1 MLGSPDPPVNDHTPG
16 QRSQLPGLISIQNGV
31 IGCSIP
37 DAEQPGVEELL
48 VHRMYRGLWEFV
60 NHPEWQRDC
69 GMRSPSDPLV
79 LAREKD
85 NKATKGNPKRC
96 CSTCSINQRCTHP
109 DKVYQ
114 AEALEQETEDVLKP
128 PPRRQERRRVVGDAN
143 SEPSLTP
150 TSPTSSLASSSFGRT
165 AIEVG
170 VSPPTPKPREPPKF
184 YPPLPSSDSEWD
196 EPEPLPPGPKLPSQ
210 GPIASRTQKQTREV
224 IQAPLRRAL
233 TSDGETKLIKVP
245 FSSIDL
251 EIWKRIAKGYRSD
264 PIGVA
269 KKMKFMIKQHSPDW
283 ADLQLLLD
291 ALTETEEQLV
301 LKVAGDLAED
311 DCRTTEEDVKDV
323 FPLQDPGWD
332 PNDDEGLGRLKRH
345 QELIVKG
352 LERAIPKTINWS
364 ALYAIKQGPS
374 QTPSEFLDH
383 LRDAMRQHTTL
394 DPGSDE
400 GMQQLIN
407 LFLGQSTRDIRQKLQ
422 KIRGP
427 NSQNLETL
435 LDEAWRVFS
444 NREEGYKQGMKKLVA
459 VVKEGEKGKH
469 GQGPPKQG
477 PPQLGKDQC
486 AFCKKFG
493 HWKNQCPELRKDLK
507 DVFFCLPLH
516 EASQK
521 MFAFEWES
529 PKTGRKTQLTW
540 CMLPQGYKNSP
551 IIFGEQLA
559 KDLESWEPPPG
570 EGQLLQYV
578 DDLLIATRTQ
588 ETCVDWTDRKEAICQ
603 TPKPQT
609 VKELRTFLGMT
620 GWCRLWIYN
629 YGLLVKP
636 LYALITEGSRDLQ
649 WTKDATRAFD
659 QLKKALM
666 SAPALGLPNA
676 SKPFFLFSHE
686 KQGIALGILAQN
698 IGPYRRAVAY
708 LSKQLDTAA
717 KGWPGCLRAVAAVA
731 INIQEA
737 RKFTLGQKMTV
748 LVSHTMSAV
757 LEAKGGHWLSPQ
769 RFLKYQAI
777 LVEQD
782 DVEIVVTNIVN
793 SASFLSGSMGEP
805 VIHDCLETIEA
816 TYSSRPDLKDTPLED
831 AETWFTDGSSYV
843 VSGRR
848 HAGYA
853 VTTSKEVIESGPLPT
868 NTSAQKAEIIALI
881 RALELAKGKEI
892 NSYTDSRYA
901 FRVVHAHG
909 AIWKE
914 RGLLNSQGK
923 SIKHAQEI
931 LRLLDAI
938 QLPEKVAIMYIKA
951 HQKVSSELEEG
962 NMLADREAKEAAK
975 GEVPD
980 KAVEAALIPDGKVS
994 VEGKPVYNKKDKK
1007 LIKVCPEYH
1016 KKQTKITPPVP
1027 RKAMNTNMPA
1037 IPEVEEQITPV
1048 VTKIGPYAIKKT
1060 GVQKLI
1066 VNPKWSLKRVEMGVQ
1081 VTVRPTDRGRF
1092 WGEVKAKVEGL
1103 SDGADAGAGPA
1114 VSDVQLVPSQVPA
1127 SDPVGPTAQDMAGA
1141 AASSEGL
1148 QAFPVLQGTTH
1159 NTYQPSAWQALTELR
1174 DAVRNYGLGSA
1185 EVMQVLHYFDAS
1197 LLMPFDIQS
1206 LARALFPPVEYDFF
1220 EHKWTQL
1227 AVRAVER
1234 NKTLGPGDPRHM
1246 VNTDMLLGTGNYA
1259 RADGQAG
1266 FEPLVQEQCQQTG
1279 MAALV
1284 QTIQLATPQE
1294 SFVTIIQGADE
1305 PFLCFAGRLTAAVE
1319 KQVSDPAARKL
1330 MLQSLARSNCNAV
1343 CKRIIEALHGEPSM
1357 SQMVEACA
1365 RVTPSSQQMVAVAMA
1380 VQPAMTTV
1388 VQLTVATAVQPTV
1401 PTAVQ
1406 PAVAAAV
1413 QPAWIVPQRVHQQ
1426 QWGARARKK
1435 QGRKH
1440 RSLWLSCFIV
1450 HDVEGQTTLRT
1461 HNRGR
1466 SRGDGGFGSTGP
1478 PQVRWTAVLT
1488 KDRPETLC
1496 TVSMAGAMPSEIHL
1510 RSLLDARADVS
1521 ILSLAAWPA
1530 QWPLTLA
1537 KTSIA
1542 GLGGTK
1548 QCYVSQN
1555 PVAITN
1561 LEGQMAIIWPHVTE
1575 IAQNLWGRDVLA
1587 AWGVRLGT
1595 DF

>member
-1 MLGSPDPPVNDHTPG
+1 MPAGSRMDPLLAKFKPIRNGVTPDSTERGCGFPLDLKNPSDFWEEAPRNGRQLPEKATTCLWTADPGDRNWKLFLHQNSQFQAEERLGSFFIFM
-16 QRSQLPGLISIQNGV
+16 L
-31 IGCSIP
+31 
-37 DAEQPGVEELL
+37 EFGVEELL

-79 LAREKD
+79 LALEKD
-85 NKATKGNPKRC
+85 NKATKGKPKRC

-114 AEALEQETEDVLKP
+114 AEALEQETEDILKP
-128 PPRRQERRRVVGDAN
+128 APRRQERRRVVGDAN

-150 TSPTSSLASSSFGRT
+150 TPPTSSLASSSLGRT
-165 AIEVG
+165 ANEVG
-170 VSPPTPKPREPPKF
+170 VSPPTPKPRD
-184 YPPLPSSDSEWD
+184 PPLPSSDSEWD
-196 EPEPLPPGPKLPSQ
+196 EPEPLPPGPKIPSR
-210 GPIASRTQKQTREV
+210 GPIASRTRKQTRV
-224 IQAPLRRAL
+224 VVQAPLRQAI

-251 EIWKRIAKGYRSD
+251 EIWERIAKGYRSD

-291 ALTETEEQLV
+291 ALTETEKQLV

-311 DCRTTEEDVKDV
+311 DCRTTQEDVKDV

-332 PNDDEGLGRLKRH
+332 PNDDEELGRLKRY

-383 LRDAMRQHTTL
+383 LRDAMRRHTTL

-400 GMQQLIN
+400 GTQQLIN
-407 LFLGQSTRDIRQKLQ
+407 LFLGQSTGDIRRKLQ

-427 NSQNLETL
+427 NSRNLETL

-444 NREEGYKQGMKKLVA
+444 NREEGYKQGMKKLAA

-477 PPQLGKDQC
+477 PPRLGKDQC

-507 DVFFCLPLH
+507 DAFFCLPLH

-521 MFAFEWES
+521 IFAFEWES

-540 CMLPQGYKNSP
+540 CVLPQGYKNSP
-551 IIFGEQLA
+551 TIFGEQLA

-588 ETCVDWTDRKEAICQ
+588 ETCVDWTVSLLNFLGLQGYRVSQKKAQMVRQTVIYLGYEVSAGQRTLGQDRKEAICQ

-649 WTKDATRAFD
+649 WTKDATRAFN

-666 SAPALGLPNA
+666 SAPALGLPNV

-698 IGPYRRAVAY
+698 LGPYRRAVAY

-793 SASFLSGSMGEP
+793 PASFLSGSMGEP

-831 AETWFTDGSSYV
+831 ADTWFTDGSSYV

-853 VTTSKEVIESGPLPT
+853 VTTSREVIESGPLPT

-892 NSYTDSRYA
+892 NIYTDSRYA
-901 FRVVHAHG
+901 FGVVHAHG

-938 QLPEKVAIMYIKA
+938 QLPERVAVMHIKA

-994 VEGKPVYNKKDKK
+994 IEGKPVYNKKDKK
-1007 LIKVCPEYH
+1007 LIKVEKASYNQEGWAVTEEG
-1016 KKQTKITPPVP
+1016 KLVVP
-1027 RKAMNTNMPA
+1027 S
-1037 IPEVEEQITPV
+1037 
-1048 VTKIGPYAIKKT
+1048 Y
-1060 GVQKLI
+1060 LL
-1066 VNPKWSLKRVEMGVQ
+1066 WSLVQ
-1081 VTVRPTDRGRF
+1081 REHEKTH
-1092 WGEVKAKVEGL
+1092 WGI
-1103 SDGADAGAGPA
+1103 DA
-1114 VSDVQLVPSQVPA
+1114 LYNHLKERI
-1127 SDPVGPTAQDMAGA
+1127 MARK
-1141 AASSEGL
+1141 
-1148 QAFPVLQGTTH
+1148 LQGTVIQVTRQCSLCLRTNPK
-1159 NTYQPSAWQALTELR
+1159 NTPKPKVGQIGKGCGPGQQWQIDFTELPRKGGYRYLLVLTDTFSGWPEAFPARTAKAREVTKALLQEIIPRFGVPATISSDRGPHFISKIVQQISHHLGIDWELHTPYHPQSSGQVEKMNHLIKQQIVRLGQEANLPWPQALPLALLR
-1174 DAVRNYGLGSA
+1174 IRTKPRAKEKLSPFEILYGR
-1185 EVMQVLHYFDAS
+1185 
-1197 LLMPFDIQS
+1197 P
-1206 LARALFPPVEYDFF
+1206 
-1220 EHKWTQL
+1220 
-1227 AVRAVER
+1227 
-1234 NKTLGPGDPRHM
+1234 
-1246 VNTDMLLGTGNYA
+1246 YA
-1259 RADGQAG
+1259 
-1266 FEPLVQEQCQQTG
+1266 VQEGT
-1279 MAALV
+1279 AS
-1284 QTIQLATPQE
+1284 IQVGEET
-1294 SFVTIIQGADE
+1294 
-1305 PFLCFAGRLTAAVE
+1305 
-1319 KQVSDPAARKL
+1319 
-1330 MLQSLARSNCNAV
+1330 
-1343 CKRIIEALHGEPSM
+1343 LHGY
-1357 SQMVEACA
+1357 
-1365 RVTPSSQQMVAVAMA
+1365 MVALNKQLREIEKYVAGT
-1380 VQPAMTTV
+1380 QNRELDGP
-1388 VQLTVATAVQPTV
+1388 
-1401 PTAVQ
+1401 
-1406 PAVAAAV
+1406 
-1413 QPAWIVPQRVHQQ
+1413 
-1426 QWGARARKK
+1426 
-1435 QGRKH
+1435 
-1440 RSLWLSCFIV
+1440 V
-1450 HDVEGQTTLRT
+1450 HDVQPGDYVYVKSFAEKTLEPQWEGPFQVLLTTFT
-1461 HNRGR
+1461 AIKIQEQKAWIHH
-1466 SRGDGGFGSTGP
+1466 SRVKKAPEGIWKATPGDNELKLK
-1478 PQVRWTAVLT
+1478 LT
-1488 KDRPETLC
+1488 RNNE
-1496 TVSMAGAMPSEIHL
+1496 
-1510 RSLLDARADVS
+1510 
-1521 ILSLAAWPA
+1521 
-1530 QWPLTLA
+1530 
-1537 KTSIA
+1537 
-1542 GLGGTK
+1542 
-1548 QCYVSQN
+1548 
-1555 PVAITN
+1555 
-1561 LEGQMAIIWPHVTE
+1561 
-1575 IAQNLWGRDVLA
+1575 
-1587 AWGVRLGT
+1587 
-1595 DF
+1595 